1 MPQCR
6 TLRRRPADGILAK
19 IKSDARST
27 GVNRIPG
34 KNQRDNVQQFE

>member
-1 MPQCR
+1 MRQFR
-6 TLRRRPADGILAK
+6 TLQRRPADGILAK

-27 GVNRIPG
+27 ARIASLE